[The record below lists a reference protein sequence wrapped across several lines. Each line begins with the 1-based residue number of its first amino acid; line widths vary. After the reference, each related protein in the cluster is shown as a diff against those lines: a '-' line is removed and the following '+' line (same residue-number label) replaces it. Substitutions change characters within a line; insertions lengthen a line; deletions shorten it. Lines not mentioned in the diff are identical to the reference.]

1 MDIVHY
7 IGKLLFE
14 HNCVIVPDFGG
25 FVAEYK
31 SAQIHPTQHIFNPPS
46 KSIAFNK
53 NLKNND
59 GLLANFIA
67 KNENI
72 TFENA
77 ETHIKQFVSYCKSE
91 LQNDNKVTLK
101 NIGQFSFDVER
112 NLQFVPETSVN
123 YLLDTFGL
131 ASFQFPAIKRD
142 TISEKIERKIKN
154 DRPSIPLS
162 KAKKRTFKLKYIAL
176 AIIPLIITAA
186 GILVYNSNFSNNSSF
201 QYSNV
206 NLIPDHSSNITPN
219 PASTEIATTPDIS
232 DSETAPT
239 GEIAL
244 EENIQEEAV
253 SKADTEI
260 LAPKKQDPPKPK
272 NVKPIKKKGR
282 YHIIGGAFA
291 HFPNAKKLV
300 ERLKSKGFDAEIVD
314 VTKGGL
320 HRVSFGS
327 CQSRQEAKNELSKIK
342 TNHQNDAWLL
352 TKSI

>member
-1 MDIVHY
+1 
-7 IGKLLFE
+7 
-14 HNCVIVPDFGG
+14 VIVPDFGG

-31 SAQIHPTQHIFNPPS
+31 PAQIHPTQHIFNPPS

-67 KNENI
+67 KNEKI

-101 NIGQFSFDVER
+101 DIGQFSFDIER

-123 YLLDTFGL
+123 YLLDSFGL
-131 ASFQFPAIKRD
+131 ASFQSPSIKRD

-154 DRPSIPLS
+154 DRPSIPLP
-162 KAKKRTFKLKYIAL
+162 KTKKRKLKLKYIAL
-176 AIIPLIITAA
+176 AIIPLIITAT
-186 GILVYNSNFSNNSSF
+186 GILLYNSNFSNNNSF

-206 NLIPDHSSNITPN
+206 NPIPDHTPNITPN
-219 PASTEIATTPDIS
+219 PASTEASTTPPIS
-232 DSETAPT
+232 DNETEPKV
-239 GEIAL
+239 ENVS
-244 EENIQEEAV
+244 EENTQEETDT
-253 SKADTEI
+253 KADTEI
-260 LAPKKQDPPKPK
+260 IAPKKKEILKPVNIK
-272 NVKPIKKKGR
+272 SSKKKGR

-300 ERLKSKGFDAEIVD
+300 KRLKSKGFDAEIVD

-327 CQSRQEAKNELSKIK
+327 FQSKKEAKNELSKIK
-342 TNHQNDAWLL
+342 SSHQNDAWLL